1 MKRLNFMIL
10 AAFMAS
16 TTATAALAETSG
28 KPLSAIPYLTEIN
41 KAGFNVTVRKP
52 ADAAPTAAPAAPKQV
67 AKPAAVTTPAPADAV
82 TNRVRLVG
90 KNKETVLGLSG
101 DGHLTVNGMKS
112 FTISPGPI
120 IVPANERRAMT
131 RLSCARGDARKVKLG
146 YTVYTKDGFSLG
158 YMVDYKLKSG
168 SHFDTFRVVTFPTHM
183 GKPVCLQFDGT
194 NPYPNDRIKN
204 QPKVSATLADIK
216 SGMSLYKAN

>member
-16 TTATAALAETSG
+16 SAATATLAETTG
-28 KPLSAIPYLTEIN
+28 EPLSAIPYLTEIN

-52 ADAAPTAAPAAPKQV
+52 VDAAPAAAPSSPKPV
-67 AKPAAVTTPAPADAV
+67 ARPAAVTPPASAGSI
-82 TNRVRLVG
+82 TNKVRMVG
-90 KNKETVLGLSG
+90 GNKETVLGLSG
-101 DGHLTVNGMKS
+101 DGYLTVNGMKS
-112 FTISPGPI
+112 FTITPGPVV
-120 IVPANERRAMT
+120 VPAGERREMS
-131 RLSCARGDARKVKLG
+131 RLRCARGDARKVKLG
-146 YTVYTKDGFSLG
+146 YTVYTKDGYSLG
-158 YMVDYKLKSG
+158 YMVDYKLKAG
-168 SHFDTFRVVTFPTHM
+168 SHFDTFRVVAFPAQM

-194 NPYPNDRIKN
+194 NPYPDDRVKN